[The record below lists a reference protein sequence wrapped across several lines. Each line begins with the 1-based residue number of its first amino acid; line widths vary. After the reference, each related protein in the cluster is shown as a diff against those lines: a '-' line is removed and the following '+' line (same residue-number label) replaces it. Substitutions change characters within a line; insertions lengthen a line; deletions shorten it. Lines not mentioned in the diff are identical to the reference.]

1 MKFGMIL
8 GINKI
13 LSHLGIQILPQFL
26 GKDEVM
32 DHPIVDVKNPVNFQ
46 MTRRGFL
53 KVAGTGLTAATLGN
67 TLLDFAAWEKEVQAS
82 PVEMI
87 PTQCNGC
94 GNRCGIFAYVKNGR
108 IWKIEGNPEANGNL
122 GLICSKGHGYI
133 HDLYSPQRLKGPLKR
148 VGNRFEPI
156 SWEQAYQEIAQKIN
170 LILLESG
177 PQSLFWVNF
186 PQANNLYA
194 LRLMHAMGSPHYFT
208 HGSTCYTARNAGWKV
223 TVGQLPSNDLG
234 NSKYIMIIG
243 RNPAGGIDLAQV
255 KKIVE
260 AKEKGAKVVVID
272 PRHSETS
279 ILADE
284 WLAIK
289 PGTDLAL
296 LLSMIHVMIKEGL
309 YDKEFVKNKTV
320 GFQELEDE
328 TVYYPPE
335 WAEKVCEIPA
345 KTIVRITRE
354 MAQARPKALLHRGYH
369 GAFGSQYLNSF
380 QTARALAITNSLLGN
395 INREGGI
402 YFPKS
407 AQLGE
412 LQPKHPAPELPKVP
426 KADGTGVPGRY
437 PLGSYG
443 DGITHAIPE
452 LALRGELK
460 AGFVYHNN
468 PLRTNPNPKRVIA
481 GYRKLDLLVVV
492 DTVLSETASIA
503 HYVLPESFYLE
514 RDEAVDT
521 RHSGKRAQVSLQQQ
535 TVKPLYD
542 TRPGTRIIID
552 LAKHLGVG
560 KFFEFDLE
568 EANRLRLQPFGV
580 TLEELKKKGMLFVG
594 EEWKEG
600 FDKLETP
607 SGKIEI
613 YSKSLE
619 GFGFPPIPRWE
630 EPLVSPDP
638 KDPHSFRLLHGKQ
651 AIHTHSMTA
660 NQPYL
665 MEITRYYD
673 MVRLW
678 MNTKRAEA
686 LGIMDG
692 DEVTVESEIGKGRI
706 HVRLTEGIHPS
717 AVWLPSG
724 YGIFSKNLKTAFN
737 VGLSYNDFVPT
748 LFDPAV
754 GHAMASEVIVKIKK
768 A

>member
-1 MKFGMIL
+1 ML
-8 GINKI
+8 GINKL
-13 LSHLGIQILPQFL
+13 LSHLGIQVLPQVL

-32 DHPIVDVKNPVNFQ
+32 DHPSVDVKNPVNFR

-53 KVAGTGLTAATLGN
+53 KAAGTGLTAAALGN
-67 TLLDFAAWEKEVQAS
+67 TLLDFAAWEQEIQAS
-82 PVEMI
+82 PIEMI

-122 GLICSKGHGYI
+122 GLICPKGHGYV
-133 HDLYSPQRLKGPLKR
+133 HELYNPHRLKEPLKR

-170 LILLESG
+170 LILLENG
-177 PQSLFWVNF
+177 PQAIFWVNY
-186 PQANNLYA
+186 PQSNNLYA
-194 LRLMHAMGSPHYFT
+194 LRLMHALGSPHYFT
-208 HGSTCYTARNAGWKV
+208 HGSTCYTARNAGWRM
-223 TVGQLPSNDLG
+223 TVGELPSNDLG
-234 NSKYIMIIG
+234 NARYILIIG

-255 KKIVE
+255 KKITE
-260 AKEKGAKVVVID
+260 AKEKGAKVVVVD
-272 PRHSETS
+272 PRHSETA

-284 WLAIK
+284 WLPIK

-296 LLSMIHVMIKEGL
+296 LLSMIHVMIKEEL
-309 YDKEFVKNKTV
+309 YDKAFVKNNTV
-320 GFQELEDE
+320 GFQELENE

-345 KTIVRITRE
+345 KTIVRISRE
-354 MAQARPKALLHRGYH
+354 IAQAKPKGLLHRGYH

-380 QTARALAITNSLLGN
+380 QTVRALAIANSLLGN
-395 INREGGI
+395 INREGGV

-407 AQLGE
+407 AKLGE
-412 LQPKHPAPELPKVP
+412 LQPKHPAPDLPKVP
-426 KADGTGVPGRY
+426 KADGTGIPGRY
-437 PLGSYG
+437 PIGSYG

-452 LALRGELK
+452 LALSGVLK

-481 GYRKLDLLVVV
+481 GYKKLDLLVVI

-514 RDEAVDT
+514 RTEAIDT
-521 RHSGKRAQVSLQQQ
+521 KHSGKRAQVSIQQQ
-535 TVKPLYD
+535 VVKPLYN
-542 TRPGTRIIID
+542 TRPGTQIIIE
-552 LAKHLGVG
+552 LAKHLGVERY
-560 KFFEFDLE
+560 FSFDVD
-568 EANRLRLQPFGV
+568 EANRLRLLPFNV
-580 TLEELKKKGMLFVG
+580 TLEELKKKGMLFVDD
-594 EEWKEG
+594 EWKEG
-600 FDKLETP
+600 FQKLGTP
-607 SGKIEI
+607 SGKVEI
-613 YSKSLE
+613 YCKTLE
-619 GFGFPPIPRWE
+619 EMGITPLPRWE

-638 KDPHSFRLLHGKQ
+638 NDPRSFRLLHGKQ
-651 AIHTHSMTA
+651 AIHTHAMTA

-665 MEITRYYD
+665 MEISHYYD

-678 MNTKRAEA
+678 MNSERGKA
-686 LGIMDG
+686 LGLKDG
-692 DEVTVESEIGKGRI
+692 DEVELESAIGKGRI
-706 HVRLTEGIHPS
+706 RVRLTEGIHPS

-724 YGIFSKNLKTAFN
+724 YGVYSRNLKTAFG

-748 LFDPAV
+748 LFDPTV
-754 GHAMASEVIVKIKK
+754 GHAMTSEVIVKIRK